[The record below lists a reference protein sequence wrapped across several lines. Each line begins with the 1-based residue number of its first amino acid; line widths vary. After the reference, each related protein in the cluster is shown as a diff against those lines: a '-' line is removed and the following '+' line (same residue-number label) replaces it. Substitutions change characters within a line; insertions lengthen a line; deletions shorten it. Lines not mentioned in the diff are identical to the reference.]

1 MSVQTATES
10 GSGARLLCYLFN
22 YGRISH
28 GPGYR
33 YERYCPNHVLYF
45 NGLNKNILLLRK
57 NYITG
62 TCFCIPKINTINYI
76 FYICMHRCIAVMID
90 FKQDD
95 FCFGVFWHDQFCFF
109 ALLTFIIKKVNCN
122 YWKRSKNI
130 VIIVLLY

>member
-33 YERYCPNHVLYF
+33 YERYSPNHVLYF

-57 NYITG
+57 NYTNG
-62 TCFCIPKINTINYI
+62 TCLCIPKINTINYI
-76 FYICMHRCIAVMID
+76 FYICMHRCIVVIID
-90 FKQDD
+90 FEQDD
-95 FCFGVFWHDQFCFF
+95 FCIGFF
-109 ALLTFIIKKVNCN
+109 DMTNFAFLPFLPLLL
-122 YWKRSKNI
+122 KRLT
-130 VIIVLLY
+130 VIIGSAVKTL